1 MKLVYD
7 EGRCRYMTY
16 EEEGGNKCDW
26 DDGLAHGELRSTSD
40 PAIVHTLPS
49 SLFSNDFDGRG
60 TTTLLIVDLIEGR
73 LLGAIKAEKLHLE
86 RYGPVL
92 VKR

>member
-1 MKLVYD
+1 M
-7 EGRCRYMTY
+7 RRYTTY

-60 TTTLLIVDLIEGR
+60 TTTLLVVDLVESR
-73 LLGAIKAEKLHLE
+73 LLGAIEAEELHLG

-92 VKR
+92 VKQ